1 MTLANNRVSSSVN
14 FTQLAE
20 KLEGYTGSDIK
31 EVCREAVVRVAHER
45 AKQLE
50 NGGETAAGA
59 AAGKKFLCDQVF
71 CVFIVSDFLVT
82 FLPTNVGKNYVI
94 RNRPK

>member
-50 NGGETAAGA
+50 NGRETAAT
-59 AAGKKFLCDQVF
+59 AGKKILCDQVF
-71 CVFIVSDFLVT
+71 CVFVVT
-82 FLPTNVGKNYVI
+82 CLPTNFIQLLRFMQV
-94 RNRPK
+94 PQW